1 LKRSGRG
8 MTHLDLREAAK
19 PNLLEESPKITRREA
34 IKILSALAAIAA
46 VEVAG
51 MPAARAQGEV
61 PSSFKL
67 PERAVKKTG
76 IESMEAIKAIC
87 TWCSV
92 GCGIIFYRKG
102 GEIVFATGDPGSP
115 LNKGHLCPKGQAS
128 TDLLYS
134 PLRLKY
140 PVIRVGPRPSP
151 EEIIKAKDAKEL
163 EALLRKYMP
172 RWRIVDW
179 DTALRYIAEKLRDLL
194 SSSTRRE
201 NWGPLHSDGY
211 YYKGNYFPIMILAGA
226 KLLNEEAY
234 IIRKLTMLVGSNNID
249 HDARKCHSTTV
260 AGLAATFGFGAQ
272 TQSFPDNSYV
282 ATYLVFGGNPAEA
295 HPVGFSHVMRGKEAG
310 TLTLIVV
317 DPKMGRTAAKADI
330 FAFFRPGSDI
340 AFLYYL
346 LYYAFYERS
355 PPIDQL
361 DTFKGYVRRLNVD
374 MNEINK
380 FKQIV
385 KYFDADRVSNITGIP
400 VDLLRKIA
408 KTFVENSG
416 VTTGFKRF
424 STIQWA
430 MGLTQHHV
438 GTQFIRLAAIVQLAL
453 GNMGYPGGGVNPYR
467 GHSNVQGTTDLC
479 ILSHIFP
486 GYVKVPTSTAQIRAY
501 QEWKNQGFPDAFTWV
516 PSKNTCKALGLSCTS
531 CSADGDYCKLKVNS
545 AALLWSWWFMNWRRF
560 ELSMGIFVG
569 TDPEDKPWDGK
580 SKVISDLPFG
590 KGYTELTWWMG
601 NLLDR
606 LPGSN
611 EPVIRGMFIFA
622 ENPAVSSPNTLIDYA
637 AWGNMDLI
645 VVSDIFFSE
654 TAFFA
659 DVVLPAS
666 SHYEKEGS
674 ITNSNRWIMWTER
687 VKEPPGEA
695 KPDLWIYTKLW
706 YYLREVAGI
715 RLPSEVAGKRRE
727 RVILYR
733 PDLGMKEP
741 VELYQ
746 REIEPFM
753 DYSNPGHRYSDYA
766 EVDPELVY
774 REIDLA
780 VDLYSGMYDWAA
792 MRPLA
797 KRLSA
802 APRSPSDID
811 GLWDHITVN
820 GRPYRIWKDWGV
832 TWPKNVRILYNL
844 DGLEK
849 LAGKTANFIV
859 DRGKYALPLDFNNE
873 KGDPVPDGAV
883 LKITGETG
891 EVRDA
896 KQGYWRPAFIPG
908 HNFLLG
914 KFYKRGWAGHWYK
927 VNGKKAR
934 LFADLFTGARH
945 ASELVRKANVVG
957 KLAVIYE
964 DGKIEVKRADELGFR
979 CPICETFYYDPELVM
994 MGKANFKRPYYK
1006 GKVKLADGRTLVY
1019 VSTYEWVTGGLHKRF
1034 TEELKACYSST
1045 HDLKACIASM
1055 MSKYGDW
1062 YVVEEGGVL
1071 KGINLDY
1078 PWHFEPVES
1087 PSIELWLE
1095 HPPFAWRSPYN
1106 RKVLKHYG
1114 DEINLTPTEIPLP
1127 EGAIPVVV
1135 TTNRL
1140 TEHWHTGIM
1149 TRTLQR
1155 LAMLFPEPFVE
1166 IPKELADKLGIR
1178 DGDIVEV
1185 GNRRARIYLRAMV
1198 TYRAPVLKIA
1208 GKRVYV
1214 INIPWSWGFS
1224 GLHASTSIANLLTG
1238 DYMDTTTTM
1247 QESKVFLAYVRK
1259 ASRDKYVYMKVSEFI
1274 KTAKAIDFIP
1284 SNS

>member
-1 LKRSGRG
+1 MAQNANS
-8 MTHLDLREAAK
+8 HISLREAG
-19 PNLLEESPKITRREA
+19 PRITRREA
-34 IKILSALAAIAA
+34 IKILSALAAAA
-46 VEVAG
+46 AAEVAG
-51 MPAARAQGEV
+51 VPVVRAEYRVAPKFQ
-61 PSSFKL
+61 L
-67 PERAVKKTG
+67 PEKPEEKPG
-76 IESMEAIKAIC
+76 LESMEAVKAIC

-92 GCGIIFYRKG
+92 GCSIIFYRKD
-102 GEIVFATGDPGSP
+102 GEVVFATGDPGSP

-128 TDLLYS
+128 TDLMYS

-140 PVIRVGPRPSP
+140 PIIRVGPRPRP
-151 EEIIKAKDAKEL
+151 EEVMKAKDAKEL
-163 EALLRKYMP
+163 EALLKKYMP
-172 RWRIVDW
+172 RWKVVDW
-179 DTALRYIAEKLRDLL
+179 DTAFRYIAEKVRDLL
-194 SSSTRRE
+194 NSGARRAS
-201 NWGPLHSDGY
+201 WGPVHSDGY
-211 YYKGNYFPIMILAGA
+211 YYKGNYFPIMTLAGA
-226 KLLNEEAY
+226 KHLNEEAY
-234 IIRKLTMLVGSNNID
+234 VIRKLTMLVGSNNID

-282 ATYLVFGGNPAEA
+282 AAYLVFGGNPAEA
-295 HPVGFSHVMRGKEAG
+295 HPVGFAHVMEGKEAG

-317 DPKMGRTAAKADI
+317 DPKMGRTAAKADL

-346 LYYAFYERS
+346 LHYAFYERS

-361 DTFKGYVRRLNVD
+361 DTFREYVKRLNVD
-374 MNEINK
+374 MDEINK
-380 FKQIV
+380 FKEIV
-385 KYFDADRVSNITGIP
+385 KHYDANTVSNITGIP
-400 VDLLRKIA
+400 VDKLRQIA
-408 KTFVENSG
+408 KVFVENSG
-416 VTTGFKRF
+416 VTTGFKKF
-424 STIQWA
+424 ATIQWA

-438 GTQFIRLAAIVQLAL
+438 GTQFIRMAAVTQLAL

-501 QEWKNQGFPDAFTWV
+501 QEWKNQGFPDAFTWA
-516 PSKNTCKALGLSCTS
+516 PSKNTCQTLKLSCTS
-531 CSADGDYCKLKVNS
+531 CSPDGSYCKLKVNS
-545 AALLWSWWFMNWRRF
+545 TALLWSWWFMNWRRF

-569 TDPEDKPWDGK
+569 TDPEDKPWDK
-580 SKVISDLPFG
+580 NSKVISDLPFN
-590 KGYTELTWWMG
+590 KGYTELTWWIG
-601 NLLDR
+601 NLLDK
-606 LPGSN
+606 LPESN

-622 ENPAVSSPNTLIDYA
+622 ENPAVSSPNTLMDYA
-637 AWGNMDLI
+637 AWGNMDLV

-659 DVVLPAS
+659 DVVLPAA

-687 VKEPPGEA
+687 VKEPPGDA
-695 KPDLWIYTKLW
+695 KPDLWIYVKLW
-706 YYLREVAGI
+706 HYLREVAGI
-715 RLPSEVAGKRRE
+715 RLPSEVAGKRVE

-741 VELYQ
+741 VELY
-746 REIEPFM
+746 RRKIEPFM
-753 DYSNPGHRYSDYA
+753 DYSNPGHRYQDYA
-766 EVDPELVY
+766 EADPEIIY

-792 MRPLA
+792 MKPLA

-849 LAGKTANFIV
+849 VAGKTASFTM
-859 DRGKYALPLDFNNE
+859 DRTKYAFPLDFNDEN
-873 KGDPVPDGAV
+873 GNPVPDGAT

-891 EVRDA
+891 EIRDA
-896 KQGYWRPAFIPG
+896 KLGYWRPAFIPG
-908 HNFLLG
+908 HNFFIG

-927 VNGKKAR
+927 VNGRKAR
-934 LFADLFTGARH
+934 LFADLFTGAYH
-945 ASELVRKANVVG
+945 AAELVREAKVVG
-957 KLAVIYE
+957 KIAVVYE
-964 DGKIEVKRADELGFR
+964 DGTVEIKTAEELGFH
-979 CPICETFYYDPELVM
+979 CPVCETFYYDPELVM

-1006 GKVKLADGRTLVY
+1006 GQVKLPNGKTLVY
-1019 VSTYEWVTGGLHKRF
+1019 VGTYDWVVGGLHKKF
-1034 TEELKACYSST
+1034 IDEFKSCYSTT

-1055 MSKYGDW
+1055 ISKYGDW

-1095 HPPFAWRSPYN
+1095 YPPFAWRSPHN
-1106 RKVLKHYG
+1106 KKVFEHYK
-1114 DEINLTPTEIPLP
+1114 DEMNFVPTELPLP
-1127 EGAIPVVV
+1127 KDAAPVVV

-1166 IPKELADKLGIR
+1166 IPKELADKLGIK

-1185 GNRRARIYLRAMV
+1185 GNRRAKIYLRALV
-1198 TYRAPVLKIA
+1198 TYRAPKLRIA
-1208 GKRVYV
+1208 GKDVYV

-1224 GLHASTSIANLLTG
+1224 GLHASTSIANLLTA

-1247 QESKVFLAYVRK
+1247 QESKVFLAYIRK
-1259 ASRDKYVYMKVSEFI
+1259 ATRDKYVYMKVSEFI

-1284 SNS
+1284 S